1 MKLTLAFAVAVLLM
15 LPVAKVHADPCAGG
29 TSSFTDVPDSANYC
43 TNTQWMKNRAITL
56 GCGAGTTYCPA
67 EFVTRASMALFM
79 NRLGTAL
86 TPTPVFV
93 EEVSGAFVTNSTNGV
108 NKCVSGPYLVT
119 GFPRTATFS
128 GTFAGTSAGGMT
140 IRAISA
146 YSTDGGTTWT
156 PTGTYFLR
164 STGAAGAWTQ
174 STSFGTLDLVVGQTY
189 RFTLS
194 IVSDAVSQS
203 IADSRCQLLVTI
215 GNRNGATAPFDP
227 AN

>member
-1 MKLTLAFAVAVLLM
+1 MKLTLAFAVAVLLL
-15 LPVAKVHADPCAGG
+15 LPMAEVRADVCAAG
-29 TSSFTDVPDSANYC
+29 TTSFTDVPDSAIYC
-43 TNTQWMKNRAITL
+43 TNTQWMKNRAITT
-56 GCGAGTTYCPA
+56 GCTATTYCPND
-67 EFVTRASMALFM
+67 FVTRGAMALFM
-79 NRLGTAL
+79 NRLGTAV

-108 NKCVSGPYLVT
+108 NRCVSGPFLVT
-119 GFPRTATFS
+119 GFPRTATFT
-128 GTFAGTSAGGMT
+128 GTFAGTSASGMT

-174 STSFGTLDLVVGQTY
+174 STSLGTLDLAVGQTY
-189 RFTLS
+189 RFALS
-194 IVSDAVSQS
+194 VVSDAVSQS

-215 GNRNGATAPFDP
+215 GNRNGATAPFDA